1 MPQIKVLLLAV
12 KDFNPDCGDSAY
24 TMSIVDLLLE
34 CVELSYRP
42 GNSLTFS
49 SCSQCPHVIIEG
61 LKCPLK
67 LLGHRSVVLQTILP
81 ENNPLGPL
89 SVHSLIFVSVCC

>member
-1 MPQIKVLLLAV
+1 MAQIKVLLLAV
-12 KDFNPDCGDSAY
+12 KDFNSDCGDSAY

-42 GNSLTFS
+42 GNSFAFS

-61 LKCPLK
+61 LK
-67 LLGHRSVVLQTILP
+67 
-81 ENNPLGPL
+81 L
-89 SVHSLIFVSVCC
+89 SL